1 MSDERRAVVYCGT
14 RNIYR
19 DMIPSLKSLLTWRA
33 ADKVYLL
40 IEDDAFPEALPPEC
54 EVINVSGQQIFPE
67 SGPNYHSRWT
77 WMVLMRAALTK
88 ILPNESRVLSLDCDT
103 IIQSHLRGLWETDLQ
118 GKLIGMAQEI
128 GRPGRPYYNAGV
140 MLMDLDALR
149 RSRKDDEVI
158 HLINHQDLTFN
169 EQDAI
174 NTVLHNHIY
183 KLDSKWNAS
192 AWTEPT
198 VCKKIIHF
206 AANREWT
213 KDKLV
218 QLWRE
223 APWGARVSDETIR
236 EEETNG

>member
-40 IEDDAFPEALPPEC
+40 IEDDAFPCELPEAVET
-54 EVINVSGQQIFPE
+54 INVSGQQIFPAD
-67 SGPNYHSRWT
+67 GPNYHCRWT

-140 MLMDLDALR
+140 MLQDLDAIR
-149 RSRKDDEVI
+149 RSRLDDMVI
-158 HLINHQDLTFN
+158 HVINHQELRFP

-174 NTVLHNHIY
+174 NTVFFNHIH
-183 KLDSKWNAS
+183 KIDSRWNAS

-198 VCKKIIHF
+198 AIKKIVHY

-213 KDKLV
+213 QERLV

-223 APWGARVSDETIR
+223 TDWGARVSDETIR